1 MAVFSDSGELFI
13 SFSDLRNWI
22 NEQRATINA
31 DSDWYEKKYI
41 KGFKTV
47 LSLLEDDLLEKDI
60 TFNKKGE
67 EY

>member
-31 DSDWYEKKYI
+31 DSDWYE
-41 KGFKTV
+41 
-47 LSLLEDDLLEKDI
+47 
-60 TFNKKGE
+60 E
-67 EY
+67 EYI